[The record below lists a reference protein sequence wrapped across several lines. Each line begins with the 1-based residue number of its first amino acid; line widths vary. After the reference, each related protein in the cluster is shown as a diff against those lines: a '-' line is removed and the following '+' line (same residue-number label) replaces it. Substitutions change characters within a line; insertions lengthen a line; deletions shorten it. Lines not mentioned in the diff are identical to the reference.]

1 MRPRHTMALCWF
13 MWLDV
18 EPPDMIPLG
27 GADVSE
33 TFLTPEQ
40 AAQMLNLSAYTVRAY
55 ARQGIIP
62 AHKIG
67 RTWRFSKAD
76 LEEWVLTDG
85 QAPSSRPRGVPAA
98 RDCSSEAVYLP
109 SPKSLGIGGARDVA
123 DKRSQAIKTLR
134 DIRSQTQEG
143 NVTSIVR
150 ESRKQLVDRGHIES
164 DEQ

>member
-1 MRPRHTMALCWF
+1 
-13 MWLDV
+13 
-18 EPPDMIPLG
+18 MILPG
-27 GADVSE
+27 GANVSE

-40 AAQMLNLSAYTVRAY
+40 AAKMLNLSAYTVRAY
-55 ARQGIIP
+55 ARQGVIP

-67 RTWRFSKAD
+67 RTWRFSKSD

-85 QAPSSRPRGVPAA
+85 QARSSRPEGVLVV
-98 RDCSSEAVYLP
+98 RDCSSEAEYLP
-109 SPKSLGIGGARDVA
+109 SPEPVGTRDVA
-123 DKRSQAIKTLR
+123 DKRSQAMKTLR
-134 DIRSQTQEG
+134 EMRSQAQKG